1 MKQPLTRLVLL
12 SALAL
17 LPAAPASA
25 EAAETAWALEAGSG
39 FAFVYP
45 HPQLRLWYRPLG
57 TFELGAGWSPGINNF
72 EVWSQNL
79 TFQARY
85 SLPLHPQLW
94 PWASLGA
101 GLSLFEHEGRLQA
114 RPSALLGLGGEWR
127 FLPRWGLS
135 AGLQLLLPDP
145 YSNSPFVFRPEVG
158 LRYAF

>member
-1 MKQPLTRLVLL
+1 MKPFLISLLVL
-12 SALAL
+12 SALSSGPA
-17 LPAAPASA
+17 LPAAADA
-25 EAAETAWALEAGSG
+25 DETFWALEAGSG

-57 TFELGAGWSPGINNF
+57 TLELGAGWSTGINNF

-79 TFQARY
+79 SLQVRY
-85 SLPLHPQLW
+85 SLPLHPQLR

-101 GLSLFEHEGRLQA
+101 GLSLFEHEGRQT
-114 RPSALLGLGGEWR
+114 RPSAALGLGGEWN

-145 YSNSPFVFRPEVG
+145 YSNAPFVFRPEVG
-158 LRYAF
+158 LRWFF